1 MSNKPYKGFEPKWL
15 LTPAPADSYRSIFR
29 WGDPNF
35 FKYPKESL
43 YTLMKETFKMTDD
56 DFKEY
61 SDDIGFDPVDLS
73 DHPVQLAPEHI
84 EALKKIVGERNVST
98 TDYDRLSV
106 AYGFTAY
113 DILRLRH
120 KRVDSVP
127 DVVLY
132 PETTEQ
138 VEQIV
143 AYSTEHH
150 IPLYV
155 YGGGSTYY
163 ADAAA
168 DLSIVNGGT
177 SITLNSADSVLTINN
192 YVCGGGNRSA
202 TVYGGTR
209 IEFTRLG
216 DNLNFTSYVIGS
228 NNRNQNTYGEKELV
242 FNGFTGSFNA
252 KIAYFD
258 TITISGSAV
267 NWTKSQTLAEVSEWN
282 FDLSGSG
289 PALTWEN
296 GTNDFSGD
304 TLNLTFGGAY
314 TGGVVF
320 SGSGA
325 TLTGW
330 ESVGAVNIGGSAAV
344 RDGSVWRVAGAWELS
359 RNADNQLIL
368 SKLA

>member
-1 MSNKPYKGFEPKWL
+1 MSNKPYKGFEPKWV

-43 YTLMKETFKMTDD
+43 YTLMKETFQMTDD
-56 DFKEY
+56 DFKAY

-84 EALKKIVGERNVST
+84 EALKKIVGEQNVST

-132 PETTEQ
+132 PETTGQ

-155 YGGGSTYY
+155 YGGGSSVTRGVEPVKGGISL
-163 ADAAA
+163 DMRRNFNKVISFNEI
-168 DLSIVNGGT
+168 DLS
-177 SITLNSADSVLTINN
+177 
-192 YVCGGGNRSA
+192 
-202 TVYGGTR
+202 
-209 IEFTRLG
+209 
-216 DNLNFTSYVIGS
+216 
-228 NNRNQNTYGEKELV
+228 
-242 FNGFTGSFNA
+242 
-252 KIAYFD
+252 
-258 TITISGSAV
+258 
-267 NWTKSQTLAEVSEWN
+267 
-282 FDLSGSG
+282 
-289 PALTWEN
+289 
-296 GTNDFSGD
+296 
-304 TLNLTFGGAY
+304 
-314 TGGVVF
+314 
-320 SGSGA
+320 
-325 TLTGW
+325 
-330 ESVGAVNIGGSAAV
+330 
-344 RDGSVWRVAGAWELS
+344 
-359 RNADNQLIL
+359 LIHI
-368 SKLA
+368 

>member
-155 YGGGSTYY
+155 YGGGSSVTRG
-163 ADAAA
+163 
-168 DLSIVNGGT
+168 VEPVKGGI
-177 SITLNSADSVLTINN
+177 SLDM
-192 YVCGGGNRSA
+192 R
-202 TVYGGTR
+202 R
-209 IEFTRLG
+209 
-216 DNLNFTSYVIGS
+216 NFNKVI
-228 NNRNQNTYGEKELV
+228 
-242 FNGFTGSFNA
+242 SFN
-252 KIAYFD
+252 
-258 TITISGSAV
+258 
-267 NWTKSQTLAEVSEWN
+267 
-282 FDLSGSG
+282 
-289 PALTWEN
+289 
-296 GTNDFSGD
+296 
-304 TLNLTFGGAY
+304 
-314 TGGVVF
+314 
-320 SGSGA
+320 
-325 TLTGW
+325 
-330 ESVGAVNIGGSAAV
+330 
-344 RDGSVWRVAGAWELS
+344 
-359 RNADNQLIL
+359 
-368 SKLA
+368 

>member
-1 MSNKPYKGFEPKWL
+1 MSNKPYKGFEPKWV

-56 DFKEY
+56 DFKAY

-84 EALKKIVGERNVST
+84 EALKKIVGEQNVST

-132 PETTEQ
+132 PETTGQ

-155 YGGGSTYY
+155 YGGGSSVTRG
-163 ADAAA
+163 
-168 DLSIVNGGT
+168 VEPVKGGI
-177 SITLNSADSVLTINN
+177 SLDM
-192 YVCGGGNRSA
+192 R
-202 TVYGGTR
+202 R
-209 IEFTRLG
+209 
-216 DNLNFTSYVIGS
+216 NFNKVI
-228 NNRNQNTYGEKELV
+228 
-242 FNGFTGSFNA
+242 SFNE
-252 KIAYFD
+252 ID
-258 TITISGSAV
+258 QTITVQAGM
-267 NWTKSQTLAEVSEWN
+267 
-282 FDLSGSG
+282 SG
-289 PALTWEN
+289 PDLEK
-296 GTNDFSGD
+296 
-304 TLNLTFGGAY
+304 TLQSAPELFGAKRQY
-314 TGGVVF
+314 TCGHF
-320 SGSGA
+320 PQSFEYS
-325 TLTGW
+325 
-330 ESVGAVNIGGSAAV
+330 SVGGWTD
-344 RDGSVWRVAGAWELS
+344 RKSVV
-359 RNADNQLIL
+359 
-368 SKLA
+368 

>member
-155 YGGGSTYY
+155 YGGGSSVTRAGY
-163 ADAAA
+163 APQLQQGHQLQRDRPDHHRAGRHVRPGSGKDAPERAGALRRQAAVHLRPLPAVVRVFERRRLDGHARRGPEQHVLRHDRRHRPQPEVRHAHRHDPDQPLLPRGHRPEPEPDHDGLRRHVRRADGGHAAHLPLDAA
-168 DLSIVNGGT
+168 
-177 SITLNSADSVLTINN
+177 
-192 YVCGGGNRSA
+192 
-202 TVYGGTR
+202 
-209 IEFTRLG
+209 
-216 DNLNFTSYVIGS
+216 
-228 NNRNQNTYGEKELV
+228 KP
-242 FNGFTGSFNA
+242 
-252 KIAYFD
+252 
-258 TITISGSAV
+258 
-267 NWTKSQTLAEVSEWN
+267 QTLLLHLQ
-282 FDLSGSG
+282 D
-289 PALTWEN
+289 
-296 GTNDFSGD
+296 
-304 TLNLTFGGAY
+304 
-314 TGGVVF
+314 
-320 SGSGA
+320 
-325 TLTGW
+325 
-330 ESVGAVNIGGSAAV
+330 VGRGHEGRPRDDAV
-344 RDGSVWRVAGAWELS
+344 RVRLLVRVPPVRPGRDQPHAQAL
-359 RNADNQLIL
+359 
-368 SKLA
+368 